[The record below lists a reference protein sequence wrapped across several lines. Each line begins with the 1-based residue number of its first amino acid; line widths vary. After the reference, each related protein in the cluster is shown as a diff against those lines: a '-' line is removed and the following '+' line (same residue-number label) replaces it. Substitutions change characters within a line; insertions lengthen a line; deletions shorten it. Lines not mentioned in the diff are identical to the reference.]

1 MTTSTRRENQVPIQK
16 WSPPPEGSVLINI
29 DAAIFSQS
37 QRMGIGVVIRNHLG
51 QVLAACRRYVMH
63 FQLPELAE
71 AVAMRHALKFA
82 EEAGFRKVIV
92 ASDCATLISKVK
104 CLQSDRSHIGVLVHD
119 IKSRASKFNS
129 CTFTHVNRC
138 CNMAAHVLARSS
150 EYDLGSGWFNLV
162 PDVIRTIVCTE
173 QSLIE

>member
-1 MTTSTRRENQVPIQK
+1 
-16 WSPPPEGSVLINI
+16 
-29 DAAIFSQS
+29 
-37 QRMGIGVVIRNHLG
+37 
-51 QVLAACRRYVMH
+51 MH
-63 FQLPELAE
+63 FQLPELTE
-71 AVAMRHALKFA
+71 AIAMRHALKFA

-150 EYDLGSGWFNLV
+150 EYDQGSWWFNLV

-173 QSLIE
+173 QSLIEWNINCHLQKKKKHTKWRGAHGLVSLGGIEGNSLFSSNQVLIRWLHK